1 MCGIAGFFDLDRR
14 LAEPELERLARAMA
28 ASIVHRGPDGEGV
41 WTEAASGTA
50 LAHRRLSIIDLSE
63 AGRQPM
69 VSASGRTVISYNGE
83 AYNYEELRDELAA
96 AGVRFRGHSD
106 TEALLEGIERWGLGS
121 TLRRVNGMFAL
132 AVFDRTT
139 RTLSLARDRL
149 GQKPLYW
156 GWVGRRTVAF
166 ASELKALTLLPG
178 WEGRIDR
185 AALAAYFR
193 HNYVPGP
200 LSIYEGIGKL
210 APGSI
215 VTIDAEGE
223 ARHSVYWSARQVA
236 REGLARP
243 FTGPDVEAIDR
254 LEALLADAVRR
265 CMVSDVPLGAFLSGG
280 IDSAI
285 VVAQMA
291 ELVSG
296 PVRTFTI
303 GFSDEGYDERRAART
318 IAERF
323 GTDHTDLRVT
333 PDAGEILPRLV
344 RHFGEPFADSSAIPS
359 FYLAELAR
367 SHVTVALNGDGGDE
381 SFAGYRRH
389 LVGARTAWLDR
400 VPSRPRRA
408 IARVADR
415 TLGGRDARSAR
426 EYAGRLLGGIGLD
439 GVDRY
444 HSYLSV
450 FSPDERRALL
460 AEPTPEVNESPLRAP
475 WNSATG
481 HGELSRIL
489 QTDVE
494 TYLPGDLLVK
504 MDIATMAHSLEARSP
519 LLDHHLMEFAAG
531 LPDRLKLRRLSK
543 KWILRQAYR
552 GTIPDATLD
561 APKRGFGVP
570 LANWFRG
577 PLGAMARERL
587 AGADACGGLIR
598 PERAQ
603 RIVAEHRAGKA
614 DRSAQIWTLLVL
626 DEWCRQGRG

>member
-1 MCGIAGFFDLDRR
+1 MCGVAGC
-14 LAEPELERLARAMA
+14 ASVAGPVSSERVA
-28 ASIVHRGPDGEGV
+28 AICAAQVHRGPDSRGLHVADEIGL
-41 WTEAASGTA
+41 GIQR
-50 LAHRRLSIIDLSE
+50 LAVIDLE
-63 AGRQPM
+63 RGDQP
-69 VSASGRTVISYNGE
+69 VYNEDRSVVVVLNGE
-83 AYNYEELRDELAA
+83 IYNFRALREELRARGHRFATGSDTEVIVHLYEELGDRL
-96 AGVRFRGHSD
+96 V
-106 TEALLEGIERWGLGS
+106 ERLD
-121 TLRRVNGMFAL
+121 GMFCFAL
-132 AVFDRTT
+132 WDADAR
-139 RTLSLARDRL
+139 RLLIARDRV
-149 GQKPLYW
+149 GKKPLHYHLAPD
-156 GWVGRRTVAF
+156 GTLTF
-166 ASELKALTLLPG
+166 ASELGALMRDPSISPELDRASLDQYLALGYVNAPRSIYRDVRKLEPG
-178 WEGRIDR
+178 RRIVWQDGRIKIERWWRLDYSER
-185 AALAAYFR
+185 
-193 HNYVPGP
+193 P
-200 LSIYEGIGKL
+200 E
-210 APGSI
+210 AP
-215 VTIDAEGE
+215 TGE
-223 ARHSVYWSARQVA
+223 LVERLRDEV
-236 REGLARP
+236 RE
-243 FTGPDVEAIDR
+243 
-254 LEALLADAVRR
+254 AVRR
-265 CMVSDVPLGAFLSGG
+265 RLIADVPLGAFLSGG

-323 GTDHTDLRVT
+323 GTDHTDLQVT

-344 RHFGEPFADSSAIPS
+344 HHFGEPFADSSAIPS

-531 LPDRLKLRRLSK
+531 LPDRLKLRGLSK

-570 LANWFRG
+570 LASWFRG
-577 PLGAMARERL
+577 PLGEMARERL